1 MKTVKIF
8 ALFAVALLFGCM
20 NNDEDIIPDD
30 QGASTINVQI
40 SAVGF
45 ADQNSSRASRNNNN
59 ITWNHIFGGSG
70 TMTFTNTSTV
80 TPIDSVFTV
89 DMADF
94 ALNGF
99 TRTLI
104 NGNYDVDL
112 TMADADPV
120 PYVPVSATDQFT
132 LSGSTSLV
140 LDANT
145 TYGMVLLNPYL
156 VDANVTPTF
165 TTGGTDYNL
174 SEDQGYYY
182 LYIPDGVTG
191 TVTLQESL
199 FGQTV
204 SREIT
209 IATTTIDALELVPVT
224 SSAGVSL
231 TLEEFTVE
239 FDSWDIDA
247 PVSGITSS
255 FGLFTDSGQALGS
268 ADAHDVALGD
278 LDGDGDLDALVIN
291 RVQNSQV
298 WLNDGSGNFSN
309 GQSLGT
315 NDSVGASLEDVD
327 GDGDLDVFIVNNSNQ
342 PNEVWLNDGNGSFSN
357 SGQSLGNQ
365 SSTDVFLGDFDGDG
379 DADAFVTNSDNASNT
394 VWFNDGTGVFTQSSQ
409 IFPTAQSSIVSM
421 GDFDGDGDLDA
432 MLGSNIQAN
441 QVWFN
446 DGNGTFTDS
455 GQSIW
460 NTNAGTQEIAI
471 GDLDNDGDLDVYIV
485 SGSNNPNSIWFNDGS
500 GTFTDGGQFIYSNQ
514 ATGVKLNDLDG
525 DGDLDAFVVYF
536 DRPNQVWLN
545 DGSGVFTDN
554 GQLLG
559 NSYSDGVAIG
569 DLDGDGDLDAFV
581 AERNQPNKVWIN
593 N

>member
-1 MKTVKIF
+1 MKKVKFF
-8 ALFAVALLFGCM
+8 ALLTVALLFGCM

-45 ADQNSSRASRNNNN
+45 ADQNSARASRNNNN

-145 TYGMVLLNPYL
+145 TYGMVLLDPYL
-156 VDANVTPTF
+156 VDASVTPTF
-165 TTGGTDYNL
+165 STAGTDYNL

-191 TVTLQESL
+191 TITLRESL

-204 SREIT
+204 SREVT

-247 PVSGITSS
+247 PVSGITPS
-255 FGLFTDSGQALGS
+255 FGLFTDSGQSLGS
-268 ADAHDVALGD
+268 DDTHDVFLA
-278 LDGDGDLDALVIN
+278 
-291 RVQNSQV
+291 
-298 WLNDGSGNFSN
+298 
-309 GQSLGT
+309 
-315 NDSVGASLEDVD
+315 DVD
-327 GDGDLDVFIVNNSNQ
+327 GDGDLDAFDANKNQPNKVYINDGNGNFTDSGQALGNSNSFGVSLEDLDGDGDMDAFIANSNQ
-342 PNEVWLNDGNGSFSN
+342 PNKVWFNDGNGNFTDSGQALGNSN
-357 SGQSLGNQ
+357 SHHVVLA
-365 SSTDVFLGDFDGDG
+365 DLDGDG
-379 DADAFVTNSDNASNT
+379 DADAFVAESN
-394 VWFNDGTGVFTQSSQ
+394 
-409 IFPTAQSSIVSM
+409 
-421 GDFDGDGDLDA
+421 
-432 MLGSNIQAN
+432 NIQGN
-441 QVWFN
+441 SVWLN
-446 DGNGTFTDS
+446 DGNGNFTDS
-455 GQSIW
+455 GQSLGAS
-460 NTNAGTQEIAI
+460 NST
-471 GDLDNDGDLDVYIV
+471 DV
-485 SGSNNPNSIWFNDGS
+485 
-500 GTFTDGGQFIYSNQ
+500 
-514 ATGVKLNDLDG
+514 AM
-525 DGDLDAFVVYF
+525 
-536 DRPNQVWLN
+536 
-545 DGSGVFTDN
+545 
-554 GQLLG
+554 
-559 NSYSDGVAIG
+559 G
-569 DLDGDGDLDAFV
+569 DLDGDGDLDAFIV
-581 AERNQPNKVWIN
+581 NQTSTEVWLNDGSANFTGSGQTLSISSGAGIALRDLDGDGDLDAAIANNTPGQANTIWLNDGNALFTDSGQSLGSSDSAGIAAADLDGDGDIDLFFANYAEPNKVWFNDGNGVFTDSAQSLGSLGSFDLSLGDLDGDGDIDAFIAN
-593 N
+593 NGSNKVWLNN